1 MNTDYGRSEDEV
13 AIRSVIESWT
23 AAVRRRDIGGILKN
37 HSPDIVMF
45 DVPPPFQSRGID
57 AYRKR
62 WDMFFS
68 WTSDPIPFDVTDI
81 SVTAG
86 SDVAFV
92 FAAMACAEPGS
103 DGKPKP
109 LAFRLTVGL
118 RKIEG
123 QWTITHE
130 HHSVPA
136 GEQGS
141 GFADR

>member
-1 MNTDYGRSEDEV
+1 MNTDHGRSDDEA
-13 AIRSVIESWT
+13 AIRGVIEAWT
-23 AAVRRRDIGGILKN
+23 AAVRRRDIAGILKN

-57 AYRKR
+57 AYRKT

-68 WTSDPIPFDVTDI
+68 WTRDPIPFDVTDM

-86 SDVAFV
+86 NDVAFV
-92 FAAMACAEPGS
+92 VAAMACAEPGS

-118 RKIEG
+118 RKIGG
-123 QWTITHE
+123 QWTIMHE
-130 HHSVPA
+130 HHSVPVV
-136 GEQGS
+136 
-141 GFADR
+141 D

>member
-1 MNTDYGRSEDEV
+1 MTADHGRSKDEMAV
-13 AIRSVIESWT
+13 HGVIESWT
-23 AAVRRRDIGGILKN
+23 AAVRCKDIEGILKN
-37 HSPDIVMF
+37 HSSDIVMF

-57 AYRKR
+57 AYRKT

-68 WTSDPIPFDVTDI
+68 WSSDPIPFEVIDM

-92 FAAMACAEPGS
+92 VATMRCAEPGI
-103 DGKPKP
+103 DGRHES
-109 LAFRLTVGL
+109 LDFRLTVGL

-123 QWTITHE
+123 QWTVMHE

-136 GEQGS
+136 V
-141 GFADR
+141 D

>member
-1 MNTDYGRSEDEV
+1 MDRDHSRSEDEA
-13 AIRSVIESWT
+13 AIRGVVECWT
-23 AAVRRRDIGGILKN
+23 AAVRRRDIEGILKN

-57 AYRKR
+57 AYRKT

-68 WTSDPIPFDVTDI
+68 WSSDPIPFDVTDMD
-81 SVTAG
+81 VTAG
-86 SDVAFV
+86 NDVAFAV
-92 FAAMACAEPGS
+92 ATMACAEPGS

-109 LAFRLTVGL
+109 LDFRLTVGL

-123 QWTITHE
+123 QWTIVHE

-136 GEQGS
+136 V
-141 GFADR
+141 D

>member
-1 MNTDYGRSEDEV
+1 MNGDHGRSEDEAAV
-13 AIRSVIESWT
+13 RDVIESWT
-23 AAVRRRDIGGILKN
+23 SAVRRRDIAGILKN

-57 AYRKR
+57 AYRKT

-81 SVTAG
+81 SIAAG
-86 SDVAFV
+86 NDVAFV
-92 FAAMACAEPGS
+92 VAVMACAEPGS

-118 RKIEG
+118 RKIGG
-123 QWTITHE
+123 QWTIMHE

-136 GEQGS
+136 V
-141 GFADR
+141 D